1 VRLTSSCSTIRVVPE
16 YFVVLLS
23 VLISCVAHCGL
34 YSCRSGLEMPVSLS
48 FIQSCLGHNG
58 APGAPDDLKAEFLR
72 HLNLCV
78 GQQESARVA
87 QTFFEQVLGSGNQES
102 YSIDALVII
111 SSAIA
116 RNSGS
121 TFVQNLYCWIF
132 RNLACIPWSSV
143 TLNSGHQNDAAVAA
157 ISSLCRY
164 ALFETTDVDLCALCL
179 TLLHHWI
186 KTPPPNQPLQLVPFL
201 DQPPPPLKVLCSVLE
216 RASPSLSLSL
226 SPAVT
231 TFFASFFTVPEL
243 PDRGLHLL
251 VETLKS
257 FSGDRPTHNAGNAQI
272 GLDFHS
278 IISSIMQPSPLGKS
292 PVRLASELCVRWDV
306 RGSVDPSLSSVILC
320 RSAEAEAAACASAA
334 QAAAS
339 GNQSDFEEFYD
350 LQCCSFLI
358 HARHASAADTK
369 LFESALEKFL
379 CFTGVPTPSLL
390 AITCLAASLVLDS
403 NSSSAT
409 VDATAADNIPSDSNL
424 QSSQFASG
432 LSRAKQFEIV
442 TDAIMALLRACRAGS
457 EEGVQVDTAPEAAS
471 SALGVIRSIS
481 ARLALKAS
489 RIDMVHLSLIHCHC
503 SVFDAASLT
512 RYTDGH
518 AEVAAK

>member
-1 VRLTSSCSTIRVVPE
+1 
-16 YFVVLLS
+16 
-23 VLISCVAHCGL
+23 
-34 YSCRSGLEMPVSLS
+34 MSLS

-58 APGAPDDLKAEFLR
+58 APGVADDLKAEYLR

-87 QTFFEQVLGSGNQES
+87 RTFFEQVLANGNQES
-102 YSIDALVII
+102 HSIDALVII

-121 TFVQNLYCWIF
+121 TFVHNLYCWVF
-132 RNLACIPWSSV
+132 RSLACVPWSSV
-143 TLNSGHQNDAAVAA
+143 ALNSGHENDAAVAA
-157 ISSLCRY
+157 MSSLCRY

-186 KTPPPNQPLQLVPFL
+186 KAPPPNQPLQLVPFL
-201 DQPPPPLKVLCSVLE
+201 DQPPPPLKVLCSILE

-231 TFFASFFTVPEL
+231 TFFASFFAVPEL

-251 VETLKS
+251 LETLKS
-257 FSGDRPTHNAGNAQI
+257 FAGDRPTHSAGNAQI
-272 GLDFHS
+272 DLDFHS
-278 IISSIMQPSPLGKS
+278 IISSIMQPSPVGKS

-306 RGSVDPSLSSVILC
+306 RGGVDPSLSSVVLC
-320 RSAEAEAAACASAA
+320 RSAEVEAAACASAA

-339 GNQSDFEEFYD
+339 GNQRDFEESYD
-350 LQCCSFLI
+350 VQCCSFLI
-358 HARHASAADTK
+358 HARYASVADTK

-379 CFTGVPTPSLL
+379 CFTGVPSPSLL
-390 AITCLAASLVLDS
+390 AITCLAASLVLES
-403 NSSSAT
+403 NSSSAAD
-409 VDATAADNIPSDSNL
+409 DACAADKVPSDSKL
-424 QSSQFASG
+424 QSSEFASG

-442 TDAIMALLRACRAGS
+442 TDAIMALLRACRAGA
-457 EEGVQVDTAPEAAS
+457 EEGVQVDTAPEASS
-471 SALGVIRSIS
+471 SALVVIRSTA

-489 RIDMVHLSLIHCHC
+489 RIDMVHLPLFHFSCF
-503 SVFDAASLT
+503 VFDAASLT
-512 RYTDGH
+512 QFTDGH